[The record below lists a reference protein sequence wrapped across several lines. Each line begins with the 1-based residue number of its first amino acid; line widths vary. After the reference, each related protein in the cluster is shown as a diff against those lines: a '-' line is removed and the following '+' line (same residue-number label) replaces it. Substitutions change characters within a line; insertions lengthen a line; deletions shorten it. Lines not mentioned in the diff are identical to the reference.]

1 MNYTL
6 SSSFNYTPDVV
17 DFEAMNIT
25 DMFPE
30 QSSFS
35 FDMSNSYSDSIS
47 GIPLAQQALW
57 DDGQLTLPNSSRV
70 FNSSSLSSSVNSS
83 INYGHPQQQQQQQSQ
98 HLRVPSSSS
107 YHGRHHPHPL
117 SQQYQGSPLRGDDGY
132 LGGSQ
137 LDEDIGGGYDVH
149 GDESSGHLAWVDD
162 TKDQQGIML
171 HYNDQERRDEQ
182 HLQFLQDI
190 GAGSLSR
197 GDSISLFDDLNDGKF
212 CCFYFF
218 TFESELG

>member
-83 INYGHPQQQQQQQSQ
+83 INYGHPQQQQQFQ
-98 HLRVPSSSS
+98 HLRVPTSSSH
-107 YHGRHHPHPL
+107 HGRHHLQPHPL
-117 SQQYQGSPLRGDDGY
+117 SQQYQGGSQDDEDDG
-132 LGGSQ
+132 GH
-137 LDEDIGGGYDVH
+137 DFH
-149 GDESSGHLAWVDD
+149 GDESSGHLAWMDD

-171 HYNDQERRDEQ
+171 HYNDKERRDEQ

-190 GAGSLSR
+190 GAGSVSR
-197 GDSISLFDDLNDGKF
+197 GDSISLFDELNDGKF
-212 CCFYFF
+212 FLLCFLLFRV
-218 TFESELG
+218 

>member
-35 FDMSNSYSDSIS
+35 FDLSNSYSDSIS

-83 INYGHPQQQQQQQSQ
+83 INYGHPQQQQQQQQSQ
-98 HLRVPSSSS
+98 HLRVPSSSH
-107 YHGRHHPHPL
+107 HGRHHPHPL

-137 LDEDIGGGYDVH
+137 DDEDDGGGYDVH
-149 GDESSGHLAWVDD
+149 GDESSGHLAWMDD
-162 TKDQQGIML
+162 TKDQQGMML

-197 GDSISLFDDLNDGKF
+197 GDSISLFDELNDGKLL
-212 CCFYFF
+212 CFLFLHF
-218 TFESELG
+218 RA

>member
-83 INYGHPQQQQQQQSQ
+83 INYGHPQQQQQSL
-98 HLRVPSSSS
+98 HLRGVTTFNPIRYPSSIKD
-107 YHGRHHPHPL
+107 HH
-117 SQQYQGSPLRGDDGY
+117 SGAMM
-132 LGGSQ
+132 
-137 LDEDIGGGYDVH
+137 DI
-149 GDESSGHLAWVDD
+149 
-162 TKDQQGIML
+162 
-171 HYNDQERRDEQ
+171 
-182 HLQFLQDI
+182 
-190 GAGSLSR
+190 
-197 GDSISLFDDLNDGKF
+197 
-212 CCFYFF
+212 
-218 TFESELG
+218 